1 MLVAMLSVMN
11 INETI
16 KINRL
21 GFQVLLKAI
30 ILAERARQD
39 DELTEDHFTML
50 ILVAEKLLEEAI
62 VGEFAEQIGLDPN
75 DL

>member
-1 MLVAMLSVMN
+1 MLSVMN